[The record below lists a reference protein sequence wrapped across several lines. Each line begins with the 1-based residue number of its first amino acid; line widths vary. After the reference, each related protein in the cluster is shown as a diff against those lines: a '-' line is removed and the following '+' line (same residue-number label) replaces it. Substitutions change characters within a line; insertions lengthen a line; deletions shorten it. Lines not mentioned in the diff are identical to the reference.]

1 MSIGLMLK
9 QKGQSYW
16 PLVKSLQTGL
26 LLLTG
31 FAGYISARC
40 PIITWT
46 NLLGLIGSLFLAI
59 SGSTVLNMVYDRDVD
74 SLMTRT
80 CNRPLPSGKVSVKE
94 ATVLGVVLSLLGI
107 GWALALDPLYGVVI
121 IAGWFTDVIVYTL
134 WLKRKTPWSIIWGG
148 IAGGM
153 PILAGRVL
161 GLGSVDWVGIFL
173 ALSVL
178 LWIPTHIMTFSMR
191 YRDDYAR
198 AGIPTFPSVYGDRTT
213 RLLIASSSI
222 ASAIF
227 MAIAMVGVGM
237 TWGYLRLFIVLS
249 TGLLVLA
256 ISSLLKPSL
265 KSNFGL
271 FKYASIFMLGSM
283 MMVVIGV
290 LA

>member
-1 MSIGLMLK
+1 
-9 QKGQSYW
+9 
-16 PLVKSLQTGL
+16 
-26 LLLTG
+26 
-31 FAGYISARC
+31 
-40 PIITWT
+40 
-46 NLLGLIGSLFLAI
+46 
-59 SGSTVLNMVYDRDVD
+59 
-74 SLMTRT
+74 MTRT

-94 ATVLGVVLSLLGI
+94 ATVLGAVMSLLGV
-107 GWALALDPLYGVVI
+107 GWALALDPMYGMVVF
-121 IAGWFTDVIVYTL
+121 AGWFFDVVVYTV
-134 WLKRKTPWSIIWGG
+134 WLKRRTPWSIVLGG

-161 GLGSVDWVGIFL
+161 GMGSIDWVGIFL

-237 TWGYLRLFIVLS
+237 NWGYLRLLIVLS
-249 TGLLVLA
+249 AGLLVLA

-271 FKYASIFMLGSM
+271 FKYASILMLGSM